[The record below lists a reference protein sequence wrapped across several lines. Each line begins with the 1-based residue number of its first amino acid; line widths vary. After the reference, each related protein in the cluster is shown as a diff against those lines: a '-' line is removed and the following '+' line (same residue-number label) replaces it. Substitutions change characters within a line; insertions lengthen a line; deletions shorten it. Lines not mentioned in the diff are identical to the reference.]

1 MAKKKNADKAEKVVN
16 KVEQKVVLS
25 PSEKNRIR
33 GKEALKASAV
43 LQNIQKLK
51 KEATQAQ
58 EALDNAVIKARA
70 DGFSWVAIAA
80 GLGVSPQGAR
90 QKYLRVTA

>member
-1 MAKKKNADKAEKVVN
+1 MEKTDEKVV
-16 KVEQKVVLS
+16 LTA
-25 PSEKNRIR
+25 SEKNRIR
-33 GKEALKASAV
+33 GKEALKTSFV

-51 KEATQAQ
+51 KSATLAQ
-58 EALDNAVIKARA
+58 HELDNAVIKARSE
-70 DGFSWVAIAA
+70 GYSWVAIAA

>member
-1 MAKKKNADKAEKVVN
+1 MEKTDDKVVMTA
-16 KVEQKVVLS
+16 
-25 PSEKNRIR
+25 SEKNRIR
-33 GKEALKASAV
+33 GKEALKASTV

-51 KEATQAQ
+51 KEATTAQ
-58 EALDNAVIKARA
+58 QGLDNAVIKARA
-70 DGFSWVAIAA
+70 EGYSWVAIAA

>member
-1 MAKKKNADKAEKVVN
+1 MEKNDD
-16 KVEQKVVLS
+16 KVVLTA
-25 PSEKNRIR
+25 SEKNRIR
-33 GKEALKASAV
+33 GKEALKASTV

-51 KEATQAQ
+51 KEASTAQ
-58 EALDNAVIKARA
+58 TNLDNAVIKARA
-70 DGFSWVAIAA
+70 EGYSWVAIAA

>member
-1 MAKKKNADKAEKVVN
+1 MAKKKNLEKVVS
-16 KVEQKVVLS
+16 KVEDKVVLS

-51 KEATQAQ
+51 KEATVAQ
-58 EALDNAVIKARA
+58 EGLDNAVIKARA
-70 DGFSWVAIAA
+70 DGYSWVAIAA

>member
-1 MAKKKNADKAEKVVN
+1 VEKTDDR
-16 KVEQKVVLS
+16 VVLTA
-25 PSEKNRIR
+25 SEKNRIR
-33 GKEALKASAV
+33 GKEALKASTV

-51 KEATQAQ
+51 KSAASAQA
-58 EALDNAVIKARA
+58 ELDNAVIKARA
-70 DGFSWVAIAA
+70 EGYSWVAIAA

>member
-1 MAKKKNADKAEKVVN
+1 MEKTDEKVV
-16 KVEQKVVLS
+16 LTA
-25 PSEKNRIR
+25 SEKNRIR
-33 GKEALKASAV
+33 GKEALKASTV

-51 KEATQAQ
+51 KEATSAQ
-58 EALDNAVIKARA
+58 TALDNAVIKARSE
-70 DGFSWVAIAA
+70 GYSWVAIAA

>member
-1 MAKKKNADKAEKVVN
+1 METIVEKTDD
-16 KVEQKVVLS
+16 KVVLTA
-25 PSEKNRIR
+25 SEKNRIR
-33 GKEALKASAV
+33 GKEALKASTV

-51 KEATQAQ
+51 KEATTAQ
-58 EALDNAVIKARA
+58 QGLDNAVIKARA
-70 DGFSWVAIAA
+70 DGYSWVAIAA

>member
-1 MAKKKNADKAEKVVN
+1 MEKTDD
-16 KVEQKVVLS
+16 KVVLTA
-25 PSEKNRIR
+25 SEKNRIR
-33 GKEALKASAV
+33 GKEALKASTV

-51 KEATQAQ
+51 KAATASQQ
-58 EALDNAVIKARA
+58 ELDNAVIKARA
-70 DGFSWVAIAA
+70 EGYSWVAIAA

>member
-1 MAKKKNADKAEKVVN
+1 VEKTDD
-16 KVEQKVVLS
+16 KVVLTA
-25 PSEKNRIR
+25 SEKNRIR
-33 GKEALKASAV
+33 GKEALKASTV

-51 KEATQAQ
+51 KEATTAQ
-58 EALDNAVIKARA
+58 TALDNAVIKARA
-70 DGFSWVAIAA
+70 EGYSWVAIAA

>member
-1 MAKKKNADKAEKVVN
+1 MVQKTAKVALTA
-16 KVEQKVVLS
+16 
-25 PSEKNRIR
+25 SEKNRIR
-33 GKEALKASAV
+33 GKEALKASTV

-51 KEATQAQ
+51 KEATSAQ
-58 EALDNAVIKARA
+58 QALDNAVIKAREE
-70 DGFSWVAIAA
+70 GYSWVAIAA

>member
-1 MAKKKNADKAEKVVN
+1 VEKTDEKVV
-16 KVEQKVVLS
+16 LTA
-25 PSEKNRIR
+25 SEKNRIR
-33 GKEALKASAV
+33 GKEALKASTV

-51 KEATQAQ
+51 KEATSAQ
-58 EALDNAVIKARA
+58 TALDNAVIKARSE
-70 DGFSWVAIAA
+70 GYSWVAIAA

>member
-1 MAKKKNADKAEKVVN
+1 MQKNDD
-16 KVEQKVVLS
+16 KVVLTA
-25 PSEKNRIR
+25 SEKNRLR
-33 GKEALKASAV
+33 GKEALKTSTV

-51 KEATQAQ
+51 KTAASAQ
-58 EALDNAVIKARA
+58 DELDNAVIKAR
-70 DGFSWVAIAA
+70 GEGYSWVAIAA

>member
-1 MAKKKNADKAEKVVN
+1 MEKTDD
-16 KVEQKVVLS
+16 KVVLTA
-25 PSEKNRIR
+25 SEKNRIR
-33 GKEALKASAV
+33 GKEALKASTV

-51 KEATQAQ
+51 KEATTAQ
-58 EALDNAVIKARA
+58 TALDNAVIKARA
-70 DGFSWVAIAA
+70 EGYSWVAIAA

>member
-1 MAKKKNADKAEKVVN
+1 MEKTDEKVV
-16 KVEQKVVLS
+16 LTA
-25 PSEKNRIR
+25 SEKNRIR
-33 GKEALKASAV
+33 GKEALKASTV

-51 KEATQAQ
+51 KEATTAQ
-58 EALDNAVIKARA
+58 TALDNAVIKARA
-70 DGFSWVAIAA
+70 DGYSWVAIAA

>member
-1 MAKKKNADKAEKVVN
+1 MEKTDEKVV
-16 KVEQKVVLS
+16 LTA
-25 PSEKNRIR
+25 SEKNRIR
-33 GKEALKASAV
+33 GKEALKASTV

-51 KEATQAQ
+51 KEATTAQ
-58 EALDNAVIKARA
+58 TALDNAVIKARSE
-70 DGFSWVAIAA
+70 GYSWVAIAA

>member
-1 MAKKKNADKAEKVVN
+1 VQKNDD
-16 KVEQKVVLS
+16 KVVLTA
-25 PSEKNRIR
+25 SEKNRLR
-33 GKEALKASAV
+33 GKEALKTSTV

-51 KEATQAQ
+51 KTAASAQ
-58 EALDNAVIKARA
+58 DELDNAVIKAR
-70 DGFSWVAIAA
+70 GEGYSWVAIAA

>member
-1 MAKKKNADKAEKVVN
+1 MVQKANAKVALTA
-16 KVEQKVVLS
+16 
-25 PSEKNRIR
+25 SEKNRIR
-33 GKEALKASAV
+33 GKEALKASTV

-51 KEATQAQ
+51 KEATSAQ
-58 EALDNAVIKARA
+58 QALDNAVIKARA
-70 DGFSWVAIAA
+70 EGYSWVAIAA

>member
-1 MAKKKNADKAEKVVN
+1 MEKTDEKA
-16 KVEQKVVLS
+16 VLTA
-25 PSEKNRIR
+25 SEKNRIR
-33 GKEALKASAV
+33 GKEALKASTV

-51 KEATQAQ
+51 KEATTAQ

-70 DGFSWVAIAA
+70 EGYSWVAIAA

>member
-1 MAKKKNADKAEKVVN
+1 MEKTDEKVM
-16 KVEQKVVLS
+16 LTA
-25 PSEKNRIR
+25 SEKNRIR
-33 GKEALKASAV
+33 GKEALKASSV

-51 KEATQAQ
+51 KTATSAQ
-58 EALDNAVIKARA
+58 QELDNAVVKARA
-70 DGFSWVAIAA
+70 DGYSWVAIAA

>member
-1 MAKKKNADKAEKVVN
+1 VEKAD
-16 KVEQKVVLS
+16 QKVVLTA
-25 PSEKNRIR
+25 SEKNRIR
-33 GKEALKASAV
+33 GKEALKASTV

-51 KEATQAQ
+51 KEATTAQ
-58 EALDNAVIKARA
+58 QALDNAVIKARA
-70 DGFSWVAIAA
+70 EGYSWVAIAA

>member
-1 MAKKKNADKAEKVVN
+1 METIVEKTDEKVV
-16 KVEQKVVLS
+16 LTA
-25 PSEKNRIR
+25 SEKNRIR
-33 GKEALKASAV
+33 GKEALKASTV

-51 KEATQAQ
+51 KEATTAQ
-58 EALDNAVIKARA
+58 TALDNAVIKARA
-70 DGFSWVAIAA
+70 DGYSWVAIAA

>member
-1 MAKKKNADKAEKVVN
+1 MEKTDD
-16 KVEQKVVLS
+16 KVVLTA
-25 PSEKNRIR
+25 SEKNRIR
-33 GKEALKASAV
+33 GKEALKASTV

-51 KEATQAQ
+51 KEATTAQ
-58 EALDNAVIKARA
+58 TALDNAVIKARSE
-70 DGFSWVAIAA
+70 GYSWVAIAA

>member
-1 MAKKKNADKAEKVVN
+1 MEKTDD
-16 KVEQKVVLS
+16 KVVLTA
-25 PSEKNRIR
+25 SEKNRIR
-33 GKEALKASAV
+33 GKEALKASTV

-51 KEATQAQ
+51 KEATSAQ
-58 EALDNAVIKARA
+58 QGLDNAVIKARSE
-70 DGFSWVAIAA
+70 GYSWVAIAA

>member
-1 MAKKKNADKAEKVVN
+1 MVQKTTEKVVMTA
-16 KVEQKVVLS
+16 
-25 PSEKNRIR
+25 SEKNRIR
-33 GKEALKASAV
+33 GKEALKASTV

-51 KEATQAQ
+51 KEATSAQ
-58 EALDNAVIKARA
+58 QGLDNAVIKARA
-70 DGFSWVAIAA
+70 EGYSWVAIAA

>member
-1 MAKKKNADKAEKVVN
+1 MVQKTNAKVALTA
-16 KVEQKVVLS
+16 
-25 PSEKNRIR
+25 SEKNRIR
-33 GKEALKASAV
+33 GKEALKASTV

-51 KEATQAQ
+51 KEATSAQ
-58 EALDNAVIKARA
+58 QALDNAVIKARA
-70 DGFSWVAIAA
+70 EGYSWVAIAA

>member
-1 MAKKKNADKAEKVVN
+1 MAKKKTEKTE
-16 KVEQKVVLS
+16 KTVLS
-25 PSEKNRIR
+25 PSEKNRQR
-33 GKEALKASAV
+33 GKEALKASPV

-51 KEATQAQ
+51 KEAVTAQ
-58 EALDNAVIKARA
+58 EAVDNAVIQARA

-90 QKYLRVTA
+90 QKYLRVTD

>member
-1 MAKKKNADKAEKVVN
+1 MAKTDEKVV
-16 KVEQKVVLS
+16 LTA
-25 PSEKNRIR
+25 SEKNRIR
-33 GKEALKASAV
+33 GKEALKASTV

-51 KEATQAQ
+51 KAATSAQ
-58 EALDNAVIKARA
+58 QELDNAVIKARA
-70 DGFSWVAIAA
+70 EGFSWVAIAA

>member
-1 MAKKKNADKAEKVVN
+1 MEKTDDR
-16 KVEQKVVLS
+16 VVLTA
-25 PSEKNRIR
+25 SEKNRIR
-33 GKEALKASAV
+33 GKEALKASTV

-51 KEATQAQ
+51 KSAASAQA
-58 EALDNAVIKARA
+58 ELDNAVIKARA
-70 DGFSWVAIAA
+70 EGYSWVAIAA